1 VFGAGKINTG
11 IGQLSS
17 LVLPPF
23 TMTRKQIAD
32 NQYYNSA
39 KSQTFYKG
47 DEFYKMM
54 SWLME
59 NVETVSV
66 GEKGCQVVNKCVL
79 SVKILNERSGNYKP
93 KK

>member
-1 VFGAGKINTG
+1 
-11 IGQLSS
+11 
-17 LVLPPF
+17 
-23 TMTRKQIAD
+23 MTRKQIAD
-32 NQYYNSA
+32 NRYYNSA

-54 SWLME
+54 EWLME

>member
-1 VFGAGKINTG
+1 
-11 IGQLSS
+11 
-17 LVLPPF
+17 
-23 TMTRKQIAD
+23 MTPKQISD
-32 NQYYNSA
+32 NAYYKSA

-47 DEFYKMM
+47 DEFYQMM

-66 GEKGCQVVNKCVL
+66 GKKGCQVVNKCVL
-79 SVKILNERSGNYKP
+79 SIKLLNDRSGNYKP

>member
-1 VFGAGKINTG
+1 
-11 IGQLSS
+11 
-17 LVLPPF
+17 
-23 TMTRKQIAD
+23 MTRKQITD

-54 SWLME
+54 EWLME

-66 GEKGCQVVNKCVL
+66 GATGCQLIHKYCITL
-79 SVKILNERSGNYKP
+79 KKLNDHRKNYKP
-93 KK
+93 KKR